1 MLALNFPP
9 VFANRLGVMR
19 FIVAIHCVFAAWC
32 VFSPTGALAQSS
44 EGNAGR
50 IHEYKDNVPLST
62 GQIRRGSVCVN
73 FIPMLQAAD
82 FFNGLERIDT
92 AQGSEFRKNSR
103 PVANFPNFIT
113 LEINVRIED
122 CDADVYT
129 PVKTPDFVNGL
140 HFRLEWKRGLDLR
153 PAVNVSI
160 ERKPLMMQD
169 GDNRML
175 FVVKI
180 RDHDVPLTDHLILS
194 VVGADG
200 KLMSRM
206 SARL

>member
-1 MLALNFPP
+1 M
-9 VFANRLGVMR
+9 
-19 FIVAIHCVFAAWC
+19 
-32 VFSPTGALAQSS
+32 
-44 EGNAGR
+44 
-50 IHEYKDNVPLST
+50 HEYKDDVPLST
-62 GQIRRGSVCVN
+62 GQIRRGNVCVN
-73 FIPMLQAAD
+73 FIPVLQAGE
-82 FFNGLERIDT
+82 FFNGLERVDN
-92 AQGSEFRKNSR
+92 AQRSEFRKNSLA
-103 PVANFPNFIT
+103 VTNFPDFMTI
-113 LEINVRIED
+113 EINIRVED

-129 PVKTPDFVNGL
+129 PVKTPEFVMGM
-140 HFRLEWKRGLDLR
+140 HFRVEWKRGLDLR
-153 PAVNVSI
+153 PVVNVSI
-160 ERKPLMMQD
+160 ERMPVMMEQ

>member
-1 MLALNFPP
+1 MK
-9 VFANRLGVMR
+9 
-19 FIVAIHCVFAAWC
+19 FAAVVMC
-32 VFSPTGALAQSS
+32 VAACLLVFPGGAPAQSS

-50 IHEYKDNVPLST
+50 IHEYKDDVPLST
-62 GQIRRGSVCVN
+62 GQIRRGNVCVN
-73 FIPMLQAAD
+73 FIPVLQAGE
-82 FFNGLERIDT
+82 FFNGLERVDN
-92 AQGSEFRKNSR
+92 AQRSEFRKNSF
-103 PVANFPNFIT
+103 VVTNFPDFMTI
-113 LEINVRIED
+113 EINIRVED

-129 PVKTPDFVNGL
+129 PVKTPEFVMGM
-140 HFRLEWKRGLDLR
+140 HFRVEWKRGLDLR
-153 PAVNVSI
+153 PVVNVSV
-160 ERKPLMMQD
+160 ERMPVMMEQ

>member
-1 MLALNFPP
+1 
-9 VFANRLGVMR
+9 MR
-19 FIVAIHCVFAAWC
+19 FAAVAFCVAASFVYC
-32 VFSPTGALAQSS
+32 SGARGQSV

-50 IHEYKDNVPLST
+50 INEYKDDVPLST
-62 GQIRRGSVCVN
+62 GQIRRDNVCVN
-73 FIPMLQAAD
+73 FIPVLQSD
-82 FFNGLERIDT
+82 GFFNGLERIDT
-92 AQGSEFRKNSR
+92 VQGSEFRKNAR
-103 PVANFPNFIT
+103 TVLNFPNFMT

-129 PVKTPDFVNGL
+129 PAKTPDFVKGL
-140 HFRLEWKRGLDLR
+140 HFRVEWKRGLDLR
-153 PAVNVSI
+153 PVVNASI
-160 ERKPLMMQD
+160 ERKPVMMAE

-194 VVGADG
+194 VIGADG